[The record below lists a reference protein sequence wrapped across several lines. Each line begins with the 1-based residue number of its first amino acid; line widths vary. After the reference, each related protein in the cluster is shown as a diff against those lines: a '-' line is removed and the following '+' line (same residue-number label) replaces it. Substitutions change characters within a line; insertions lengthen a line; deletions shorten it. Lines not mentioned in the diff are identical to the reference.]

1 MTADSEAATV
11 RPARAADYPAVVGL
25 LEAARLPTAGLSS
38 SLGDFLVVEAGDS
51 LLGAVGLE
59 VYGGAALLRSAVVA
73 PEERGHGLGAVLL
86 ERVLEHARSRGVR
99 DLYLLTT
106 TAEGWFPRFG
116 FARIGREAVP
126 AALHASAEFKGACPD
141 SAVAMHASLG

>member
-1 MTADSEAATV
+1 VTADSGTARV

-25 LEAARLPTAGLSS
+25 LEAARLPTAGLSP
-38 SLGDFLVVEAGDS
+38 SLGDFLVADAGDL

-59 VYGGAALLRSAVVA
+59 VYGSAALLRSAVVA
-73 PEERGHGLGAVLL
+73 PGSRGRGLGAVLL
-86 ERVLEHARSRGVR
+86 ERMVAHARSRGVQ